1 MKLLLLGAGVIGGE
15 GMRVLQHLLGLDLE
29 GLPKEVELTIADLNV
44 DRAQELADSLDGYKK
59 VTAMQLD
66 ITDTD
71 NLTEV
76 AKDFDLVLNAVGP
89 FVRFGV
95 PTLKAVIASGTNYI
109 DVCDEGDTT
118 EDLLD
123 LFDEHL
129 RFQKFADIPRLL
141 SGYRRTPI

>member
-15 GMRVLQHLLGLDLE
+15 GMRVLQHLLDLDLE

-95 PTLKAVIASGTNYI
+95 PTLKAVIASVTNYI
-109 DVCDEGDTT
+109 VV
-118 EDLLD
+118 
-123 LFDEHL
+123 FD
-129 RFQKFADIPRLL
+129 
-141 SGYRRTPI
+141 